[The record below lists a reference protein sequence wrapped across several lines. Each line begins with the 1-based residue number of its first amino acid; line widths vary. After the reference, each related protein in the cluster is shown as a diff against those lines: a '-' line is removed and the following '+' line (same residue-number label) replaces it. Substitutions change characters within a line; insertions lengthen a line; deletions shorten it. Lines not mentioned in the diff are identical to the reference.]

1 MPPFFTARGCSPNS
15 AIARAADNLGYHRGS
30 CGCSRSNRTVYSPR
44 ISIPTRRRRI
54 LDRRC
59 HRGRRHT
66 TRHNRTHGGNRNLGG
81 VVRCLRGIHGSCSC
95 FLSFG
100 DELHLARLWR
110 CGDVGFL
117 EIARATRSG
126 HGSVIPA
133 TVKDDDLA
141 RCREVLHVALHEHL
155 GLLAVGKCRQR
166 NPGSPVIAL
175 IVPPLPAASRPSNT
189 MMIRPPVSL
198 TQS

>member
-81 VVRCLRGIHGSCSC
+81 VVRCLRGIHGACSC

-110 CGDVGFL
+110 RGDVGFL

-126 HGSVIPA
+126 RRVAHVWRLNRHDLCRHA
-133 TVKDDDLA
+133 TIVPDETRGKAQLG
-141 RCREVLHVALHEHL
+141 VAPTFRPVRVSAVEPDCHA
-155 GLLAVGKCRQR
+155 GLERGR
-166 NPGSPVIAL
+166 IAL
-175 IVPPLPAASRPSNT
+175 RIKS
-189 MMIRPPVSL
+189 
-198 TQS
+198 QSSP

>member
-1 MPPFFTARGCSPNS
+1 MPPFFTARGRSPNS

-81 VVRCLRGIHGSCSC
+81 VVQCLRGIHGSCSC

-117 EIARATRSG
+117 EIVRTTRSG
-126 HGSVIPA
+126 RRVAHVWGLNRYDLCRNA
-133 TVKDDDLA
+133 TIVSDETRGKA
-141 RCREVLHVALHEHL
+141 RCSYAPL
-155 GLLAVGKCRQR
+155 RQ
-166 NPGSPVIAL
+166 GAG
-175 IVPPLPAASRPSNT
+175 
-189 MMIRPPVSL
+189 
-198 TQS
+198 

>member
-30 CGCSRSNRTVYSPR
+30 CGCSRSNRTVYSSR

-54 LDRRC
+54 LDRHC
-59 HRGRRHT
+59 HLGRRHT

-81 VVRCLRGIHGSCSC
+81 VVRCLRGIHGACSC

-126 HGSVIPA
+126 HGRDVGPLQPGRIIDFDERTMRYFDP
-133 TVKDDDLA
+133 TLQ
-141 RCREVLHVALHEHL
+141 L
-155 GLLAVGKCRQR
+155 GLIHQVKVTPLHGHNWIPGPIAQR
-166 NPGSPVIAL
+166 
-175 IVPPLPAASRPSNT
+175 
-189 MMIRPPVSL
+189 
-198 TQS
+198 

>member
-1 MPPFFTARGCSPNS
+1 MPPFFTARGRSPNS

-81 VVRCLRGIHGSCSC
+81 VVHACGEFTGLAPAFYHSAMNYTSLGY
-95 FLSFG
+95 G
-100 DELHLARLWR
+100 DVVMSVSWRLLGPLEAATARLYQLR
-110 CGDVGFL
+110 PKMM
-117 EIARATRSG
+117 IS
-126 HGSVIPA
+126 PA
-133 TVKDDDLA
+133 A
-141 RCREVLHVALHEHL
+141 
-155 GLLAVGKCRQR
+155 GKC
-166 NPGSPVIAL
+166 S
-175 IVPPLPAASRPSNT
+175 
-189 MMIRPPVSL
+189 M
-198 TQS
+198 